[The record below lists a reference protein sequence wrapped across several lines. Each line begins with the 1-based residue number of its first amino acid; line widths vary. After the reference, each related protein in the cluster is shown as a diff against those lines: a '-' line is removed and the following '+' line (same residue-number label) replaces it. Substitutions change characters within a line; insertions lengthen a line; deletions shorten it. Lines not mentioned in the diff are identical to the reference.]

1 MKKAMIVCIWAL
13 LSNTVNGQADP
24 GALEQTVRVSLY
36 GVGWEGQRVKEMRRG
51 GDAVAVALTK
61 IIGEKILDDKQ
72 VEVAL
77 DILQT
82 AFADL
87 SAVPALPDREPRAAL
102 FVLRSFDGSAHD
114 PTLRNKIAVTRKM
127 IVDAFARLPSN

>member
-1 MKKAMIVCIWAL
+1 M
-13 LSNTVNGQADP
+13 SGQVDP
-24 GALEQTVRVSLY
+24 DALEKTVGVCLS

-51 GDAVAVALTK
+51 GDAVAVVLSK
-61 IIGEKILDDKQ
+61 IIGERNLDNQQ

-77 DILQT
+77 GILQT

-102 FVLRSFDGSAHD
+102 FVLRFFDGSVHD
-114 PTLRNKIAVTRKM
+114 SALRSKIATTRKM
-127 IVDAFARLPSN
+127 IVDAFARLPSK